1 MEAKVTDEVQPPP
14 PERPRRPDEG
24 WLGAPTEDQ
33 RPGPA
38 RPGAGSPGGGPP
50 GPGRPGGGRPGGA
63 QRGAGGP
70 ATGYQGTDYPAE
82 IPGDE
87 DEEAAL
93 EAELLAEIQRTIA
106 DLDEGSGDPFG
117 SPAGAAG
124 GRQLRGRQ
132 PGGRQQGR
140 APRGDMVPG
149 EQPPGETALA
159 QAKTVRLTAWLRG
172 RVQGV
177 GFRWWARSRAL
188 ELGLTGWA
196 ENLADGRVKVVAEGP
211 REACAQLLELLD
223 GGDTP
228 GQVQH
233 VTHRWDAARGGLA
246 GFAER

>member
-1 MEAKVTDEVQPPP
+1 
-14 PERPRRPDEG
+14 
-24 WLGAPTEDQ
+24 
-33 RPGPA
+33 
-38 RPGAGSPGGGPP
+38 
-50 GPGRPGGGRPGGA
+50 
-63 QRGAGGP
+63 
-70 ATGYQGTDYPAE
+70 
-82 IPGDE
+82 
-87 DEEAAL
+87 
-93 EAELLAEIQRTIA
+93 
-106 DLDEGSGDPFG
+106 
-117 SPAGAAG
+117 
-124 GRQLRGRQ
+124 
-132 PGGRQQGR
+132 
-140 APRGDMVPG
+140 MVPG